1 MPKPQLRAEQGW
13 IFDNFLM
20 LSDNEDVLHPG
31 IMGNRLERGTKFE
44 DLNAVYSK
52 VTGRRSFP
60 KAWAK
65 RAEVLERMA
74 KDAEDR
80 GRLVTARQLYH
91 RAAICYGR
99 AQHLIPIHQNPKKV
113 EWFEGLYRCYDKVVE
128 WSNGTME
135 SHSVEFAPGQK
146 AYITFHKAPD
156 LDGTGDGPKPT
167 IIALPGMDQVKED
180 VCNPFANEFVPR
192 GMNVCAIDGPGQGA
206 CNRDGTW
213 QTENNYERAAS
224 AVIDWLVTRDD
235 VDADRIGIFGMSMG
249 SRWGVLI
256 GAADD
261 RVSAVCGQMAN
272 VGSFDMIFEQAQPN
286 FKRIFMYMAGYADEA
301 EFDAFVGRLA
311 HLPDVAKD
319 LKVPHLLVAG
329 DMDELCSPED
339 IAEFRS
345 HLGGPSELWLYEG
358 VFHPM
363 GEVAGQIYPGIA
375 DWLLES
381 LTNGRPDGYERTVY
395 VEDGTTLA
403 DYDHG

>member
-20 LSDNEDVLHPG
+20 LSDNEDILHPG
-31 IMGNRLERGTKFE
+31 IMGNRLERGTKLE

-60 KAWAK
+60 KAWSR
-65 RAEVLERMA
+65 RAEVLERMG

-113 EWFEGLYRCYDKVVE
+113 EWFEGLYRCYDKVID
-128 WSNGTME
+128 WSSGTME
-135 SHSVEFAPGQK
+135 KQAIEFAPGQN
-146 AYITFHKAPD
+146 AYAVFHKAP
-156 LDGTGDGPKPT
+156 GEGPKPT

-180 VCNPFANEFVPR
+180 VCNPFGNEFIPR
-192 GMNVCAIDGPGQGA
+192 GINVCAIDGPGQGA

-213 QTENNYERAAS
+213 QTENNYEKAAS

-235 VDADRIGIFGMSMG
+235 VDADSIGIFGMSMG

-286 FKRIFMYMAGYADEA
+286 FKRIFMYMAGYSDEH
-301 EFDAFVGRLA
+301 EFDEFVGRLA
-311 HLPDVAKD
+311 HLPDVAER

-329 DMDELCSPED
+329 DMDELCSPDD
-339 IAEFRS
+339 IAEFRGR
-345 HLGGPSELWLYEG
+345 LGGPSELWLYEG

-381 LTNGRPDGYERTVY
+381 LTNGRPEGYENTVY
-395 VEDGTTLA
+395 VEDGSTLA